1 VATDGTQKGKQS
13 GKGFA
18 GLDSMLSDVDE
29 AARTAETDSAARAAG
44 NATPSPENAAQ
55 TGSAQRTRQRTAAS
69 EPGHAEPSAPA
80 APPQPGPSRRVA
92 RDPGSGVKW
101 LKWGGAALVLYLLWL
116 GSSSD
121 KPSSRRYDAPPATTG
136 IDFSSQA
143 ALTEEKPPV
152 DTDRVLTAAQLRYCV
167 SEKIRV
173 EAANKALNVY
183 VPPDVDRFNAMVDDY
198 NSRCGSFRYRRGALE
213 STQADVERSRF
224 ILEAEGRA
232 RLSQTLGGR

>member
-1 VATDGTQKGKQS
+1 
-13 GKGFA
+13 
-18 GLDSMLSDVDE
+18 
-29 AARTAETDSAARAAG
+29 
-44 NATPSPENAAQ
+44 
-55 TGSAQRTRQRTAAS
+55 
-69 EPGHAEPSAPA
+69 
-80 APPQPGPSRRVA
+80 
-92 RDPGSGVKW
+92 
-101 LKWGGAALVLYLLWL
+101 VLYLLWL

-121 KPSSRRYDAPPATTG
+121 KPSSRRYDPPPATTG

-152 DTDRVLTAAQLRYCV
+152 GTDRVLTTAQLRYCV

-183 VPPDVDRFNAMVDDY
+183 VSSDVDRFNAMVDDY

-213 STQADVERSRF
+213 STQRDVERSRF
-224 ILEAEGRA
+224 LLEVEGRA